1 MTTYMMVVEHFRN
14 KDAVLVYRRFRDR
27 GRMAREGLLYL
38 DSVITAVATYPFWMA
53 YRVRLATSWISSFAI
68 LRDRRHAGDEK
79 REAAIHSKGCMKHS
93 GPSF

>member
-1 MTTYMMVVEHFRN
+1 MDLHCLLFLTKSCLHRN
-14 KDAVLVYRRFRDR
+14 P
-27 GRMAREGLLYL
+27 EGLLYL

-53 YRVRLATSWISSFAI
+53 YRVRLATSWISSFDI
-68 LRDRRHAGDEK
+68 LGDRRHAGDEK